1 MWESY
6 DEMQHKYGYTF
17 TELSVQQIQ
26 RDVNQPRRDFG
37 TEGDTNRLLLSIK
50 QYGIENPI
58 SVSQMEDGRYI
69 IIDGHRRYICA
80 QKLGYSKVP
89 CRIYP
94 KLSNAELET
103 RRYEIQN
110 NRRSW
115 KPMERSEA
123 LERIKAEMGFGSNR
137 LLADHLGITEAVVAN
152 SLQLRKQKM
161 DYIEL
166 MERYELTESY
176 RIEFVRLKPKLRKIR
191 DLEVDEIIINLFE
204 RIKHKVIKNSKE
216 MRKLGSIFLRATA
229 NEEELARYLA
239 DPDMTI
245 PELEQRT
252 LQSGF
257 SLYIEQLI
265 KGISQKRAE
274 GIAFSSQEK
283 SFLEQLKE
291 LLSKAL

>member
-1 MWESY
+1 
-6 DEMQHKYGYTF
+6 MQHKYGYTF
-17 TELSVQQIQ
+17 AEIPVEKIE
-26 RDVNQPRRDFG
+26 RDSNQPRRDFG
-37 TEGDTNRLLLSIK
+37 TDGDTNRLLRSIK
-50 QYGIENPI
+50 QQGIENVI
-58 SVSQMEDGRYI
+58 VVSEYEPGRYI

-80 QKLGYSKVP
+80 QKLGFTHVP

-94 KLSNAELET
+94 KLTNAELEA

-110 NRRSW
+110 NRRPW

-123 LERIKAEMGFGSNR
+123 LERIKTEAGFSSNKQLAE
-137 LLADHLGITEAVVAN
+137 HLGITESVVAN

-166 MERYELTESY
+166 MERYDLSESY
-176 RIEFVRLKPKLRKIR
+176 RVEFVRLKPKLRKIK
-191 DLEVDEIIINLFE
+191 DHEVDQIITNLFD

-216 MRKLGSIFLRATA
+216 LRKLGSIFLRARA
-229 NEEELARYLA
+229 NEEELVRFLD

-245 PELEQRT
+245 HELEQRT

-257 SLYIEQLI
+257 SLHIEELI
-265 KGISQKRAE
+265 NTISSKRTN

-283 SFLEQLKE
+283 AFLEQLKE
-291 LLSKAL
+291 LLNQAV